1 MIRNRKEIKE
11 LEEELSKITGFIA
24 DYGIDGEVNDKDVS
38 YLGDITDALQWI
50 LRKILTGQERIR
62 IEEEIRDIMGR
73 DIDKMGG
80 DEFKDYKEF
89 MGGEFRRDYKDRD
102 PYAIGNVTDA
112 FSWALGEIST
122 EYFRSN
128 AYLNTDNLK
137 RIVEK
142 IEKRTGKKL
151 ENYE

>member
-1 MIRNRKEIKE
+1 MLKAEKEIKE

-24 DYGIDGEVNDKDVS
+24 DYGIEREVNDKDVS
-38 YLGDITDALQWI
+38 YSCDITDALQWI
-50 LRKILTGQERIR
+50 LRKISTGQERIR

-80 DEFKDYKEF
+80 DEFKEYEKF
-89 MGGEFRRDYKDRD
+89 MDGEFRRDYKDRD
-102 PYAIGNVTDA
+102 PYDTCNVADA

-122 EYFRSN
+122 EHFKSN
-128 AYLNTDNLK
+128 AYLDTDNLK
-137 RIVEK
+137 KIVEK
-142 IEKRTGKKL
+142 IEKRTDKKL